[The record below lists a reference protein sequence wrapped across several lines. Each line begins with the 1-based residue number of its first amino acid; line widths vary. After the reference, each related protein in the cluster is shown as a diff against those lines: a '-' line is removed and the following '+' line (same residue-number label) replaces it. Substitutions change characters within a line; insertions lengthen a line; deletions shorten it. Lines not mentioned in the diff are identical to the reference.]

1 MRAYVEAIVRF
12 RLAVIGLGVLLT
24 AALAFQV
31 QNLRVVIDP
40 NANLPAEHP
49 YVVTT
54 QRIEKVF
61 GARHVIVVAVT
72 PKAGDAFAAGVL
84 EKVQRITAAL
94 QAAPGVAKGS
104 LWSLSARRARNIRGT
119 ADGMEVLPVMET
131 VPRTREGLE
140 ALRAVVRANP
150 VFLNT
155 IVSKDERTTAVV
167 AEFDEDP
174 QGFQGMVEKVR
185 RIVEPERDASV
196 EIVVGGF
203 PVYLAAVEGYSQ
215 RMAFLFPIA
224 VLVIGLIHYEAFRTV
239 QGLILPLV
247 TALLAVVWGLGI
259 MGFAGVPMDAFNAT
273 TPILILAVAAGHA
286 VQILKRFYEE
296 YHRLHA
302 AGLPPREANRRAVV
316 ESIVRIGPVML
327 TAGSV
332 AALGFFSLLVFE
344 IRTIQTFGVFT
355 GLGILS
361 ALAVEMT
368 LIPAL
373 RSLLPAPGQREE
385 RRERERRVWDR
396 IPAAIAGWVAG
407 PGRRRIYLAAGAL
420 VALCVAGAAMVR
432 VDNST
437 RALFFKSLPFQRDD
451 RILNQRFGG
460 TNSMFILVEGAG
472 PDAIKD
478 PGVLRA
484 MDATQRLLEQEPAV
498 GKTLSIADF
507 VKRMNRAMHG
517 DDPAQDRIPESRE
530 AVAQYLLLYSLSGE
544 PGDFD
549 SYVDYEYRS
558 ANIWVFLKTD
568 SSAYIEDLIARLET
582 SSPGVFGNLVK
593 VRIGGSVPQTA
604 ALNTTMVR
612 GKTLNIVQFGGVIYL
627 ITSLVFRSA
636 LAGLLVLVPLTL
648 AVLANFGV
656 MGWAGIR
663 FDIGTALISAMAVG
677 IGADYAIYLIYR
689 LREELAGGLD
699 EARAVTHAL
708 NTAGKAILFVASAVA
723 GGYGVLIFS
732 YGFYVHMWFAVLI
745 ATAMLVSAFAALT
758 VLPSLL
764 LTFRP
769 RFVFSAARPHGP
781 AAAGALLLALLVG
794 GAPAPAAAQPSAVEI
809 MERNFNV
816 TKVLDSVSEATFTLV
831 SKTGQERVR
840 KTTSVTKLQG
850 NGVDNMQLI
859 RFLSPPDV
867 RGTAILLIEHSGQD
881 DDIWV
886 YLPALKKVRRLVASN
901 KRDSFAGTDF
911 SYGDVIGH
919 KVGEWEHRRV
929 GEEAVDGQP
938 CYVVESVPRAEAVK
952 TSAGYAR
959 RRSWIRT
966 DNFVM
971 ARGEYWD
978 QAGQPLK
985 TIRAASVQLVDPG
998 RQKWQAMR
1006 LEALNSQ
1013 TGHRTVIQYDN
1024 FKTNQQVRD
1033 DLFTTRH
1040 LEREP

>member
-12 RLAVIGLGVLLT
+12 RLAVIGLGVLMT

-94 QAAPGVAKGS
+94 QAAPGVTKGS
-104 LWSLSARRARNIRGT
+104 LWSLSARRAKNIRGT

-131 VPRTREGLE
+131 VPRTREGIE

-327 TAGSV
+327 TAGTV
-332 AALGFFSLLVFE
+332 AALGFFSLVVFE
-344 IRTIQTFGVFT
+344 IRTIRTFGVFT

-484 MDATQRLLEQEPAV
+484 MDATQRLLEQEPVV

-568 SSAYIEDLIARLET
+568 SSAYIEDLIARLEM

-677 IGADYAIYLIYR
+677 IG
-689 LREELAGGLD
+689 
-699 EARAVTHAL
+699 
-708 NTAGKAILFVASAVA
+708 
-723 GGYGVLIFS
+723 
-732 YGFYVHMWFAVLI
+732 
-745 ATAMLVSAFAALT
+745 
-758 VLPSLL
+758 
-764 LTFRP
+764 
-769 RFVFSAARPHGP
+769 
-781 AAAGALLLALLVG
+781 
-794 GAPAPAAAQPSAVEI
+794 
-809 MERNFNV
+809 
-816 TKVLDSVSEATFTLV
+816 
-831 SKTGQERVR
+831 
-840 KTTSVTKLQG
+840 
-850 NGVDNMQLI
+850 
-859 RFLSPPDV
+859 
-867 RGTAILLIEHSGQD
+867 
-881 DDIWV
+881 
-886 YLPALKKVRRLVASN
+886 
-901 KRDSFAGTDF
+901 
-911 SYGDVIGH
+911 
-919 KVGEWEHRRV
+919 
-929 GEEAVDGQP
+929 
-938 CYVVESVPRAEAVK
+938 
-952 TSAGYAR
+952 
-959 RRSWIRT
+959 
-966 DNFVM
+966 
-971 ARGEYWD
+971 
-978 QAGQPLK
+978 
-985 TIRAASVQLVDPG
+985 
-998 RQKWQAMR
+998 
-1006 LEALNSQ
+1006 
-1013 TGHRTVIQYDN
+1013 
-1024 FKTNQQVRD
+1024 
-1033 DLFTTRH
+1033 
-1040 LEREP
+1040 